1 MPSMFARRRD
11 CSPAAISRGLRELR
25 DAGLVEASIAAE
37 DGRQRV
43 YRLTSR
49 GRAALRRMQ
58 RQRERAVEAVWTRF
72 SARELRSFVRFADQL
87 SASLSHYARER
98 AETRAPAS

>member
-1 MPSMFARRRD
+1 
-11 CSPAAISRGLRELR
+11 
-25 DAGLVEASIAAE
+25 
-37 DGRQRV
+37 
-43 YRLTSR
+43 
-49 GRAALRRMQ
+49 MQ